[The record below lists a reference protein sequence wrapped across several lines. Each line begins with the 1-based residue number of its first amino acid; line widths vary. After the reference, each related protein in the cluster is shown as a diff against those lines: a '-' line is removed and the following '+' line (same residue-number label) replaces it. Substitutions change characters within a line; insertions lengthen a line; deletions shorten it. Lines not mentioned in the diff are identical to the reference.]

1 MSEPV
6 LPEDYLGVLDDL
18 KQRARQ
24 ARYRV
29 QRQVNTELIQLYWQI
44 GKVLAERTRSGA
56 VG

>member
-29 QRQVNTELIQLYWQI
+29 QRQVNTELIQLY
-44 GKVLAERTRSGA
+44 
-56 VG
+56 